1 MAAEAKISRGNLEV
15 CWLGKKCL
23 QVVTTALSVSCT
35 RHFNELQRREESI
48 EMVRYNGE
56 VTRSCVQY
64 RATNGLTTYKNFP
77 SSRGRGHTDP
87 EFGSSG

>member
-15 CWLGKKCL
+15 CRLGKKCL
-23 QVVTTALSVSCT
+23 QVVTTALSVSFT
-35 RHFNELQRREESI
+35 RHFNALQRREKSI
-48 EMVRYNGE
+48 EMVRYNAE

-64 RATNGLTTYKNFP
+64 SATKDFTTNKKFP
-77 SSRGRGHTDP
+77 SSRGRAQTDP